1 MWLIVGYYRG
11 AHGKG
16 RTSWT
21 GKLEVK
27 DFVSVVVWCSAYVRS
42 LPPPVI
48 PIRTSSPRLT
58 VPASPLR
65 APPEGKEVVAEKS
78 EEGEVEKMEL
88 LIGGYSYGS
97 LIASLTPPVP
107 DILKLLEAPPPS
119 TPAFAKAL
127 LTAKESARRWLDTHS
142 STRTSYSGTFNRA
155 AVHAALQQE
164 ENRKL
169 ECEQVHHGV
178 DKKWKVT
185 ARYLLVSP
193 LLPPISSFMM
203 GFAGMKAWGLGR
215 GSVDEEE
222 RGIEAAG
229 ARVLAVYGDGDT
241 FTGIR
246 KYRKWREKME
256 GERWRGVEVG
266 GAGHFWREEGVMEV
280 LVGQVEEWVRG

>member
-1 MWLIVGYYRG
+1 M
-11 AHGKG
+11 
-16 RTSWT
+16 TP
-21 GKLEVK
+21 
-27 DFVSVVVWCSAYVRS
+27 VS
-42 LPPPVI
+42 
-48 PIRTSSPRLT
+48 TSSPRLT
-58 VPASPLR
+58 VPTSPLR
-65 APPEGKEVVAEKS
+65 TFPEGKEVVVVEKS
-78 EEGEVEKMEL
+78 EEEVEEMEL

-97 LIASLTPPVP
+97 LIASLTPPIP
-107 DILKLLEAPPPS
+107 DILKLLEEPPPS

-169 ECEQVHHGV
+169 ECEQARHGI

-185 ARYLLVSP
+185 TRYLLVSP

-203 GFAGMKAWGLGR
+203 GFAGMKAWSLGR
-215 GSVDEEE
+215 GSVDEGEK
-222 RGIEAAG
+222 GIEATD

-256 GERWRGVEVG
+256 NERWRGVEVG
-266 GAGHFWREEGVMEV
+266 GAGHFWREEGVMRV
-280 LVGQVEEWVRG
+280 LVGQMEEWVGG